1 MNYSYKIHVGI
12 NKNKTLFIVEF
23 INKNSTKYW
32 QMSWLQESI
41 LLLPF
46 AYQNKKDT
54 DSFIRTKEWTLNNHP
69 ELLL

>member
-1 MNYSYKIHVGI
+1 
-12 NKNKTLFIVEF
+12 
-23 INKNSTKYW
+23 
-32 QMSWLQESI
+32 MSWFQESI

-54 DSFIRTKEWTLNNHP
+54 ASFLRTKEWTINNHP